1 MHVAIMFYNIGGYHA
16 ARLRAAQ
23 NILGQNGGKLTA
35 IQTVDNG
42 EEHPWGN
49 LEEEMSFPLI
59 TLLSKQQGDHKD
71 YSPYTLDAVPAVRA
85 TLNSL
90 QPDVVAIAGWGF
102 PDSRAALSWCR
113 HHKVPTIVMSE
124 SKFDDE
130 KRYWW
135 RELFKS
141 FFLIKKFSAAL
152 VGGKAHKDYLIKLG
166 FPENHIFLG
175 YDAVDNDY
183 FLQGADQA
191 RKNPVAVRETQIPKK
206 PYFIAVTR
214 LIKRKNI
221 ERLVKAYAVYRDK
234 VGVDQAWEL
243 VICGSGVEAPAIKA
257 LINDKNIMNC
267 VHLPGFISYKEI
279 INWYGLANAFIH
291 PALQEQ
297 WGLVVNEACAAGL
310 PILGSRTVGACAE
323 LVRDGENGFLF
334 EPSRL
339 DDISDS
345 LIKVHNLSEESRKKM
360 GEASRKRVAVCSPE
374 QFANGFFNAVT
385 VALKK
390 I

>member
-23 NILGQNGGKLTA
+23 NILLQNGGKLTA

-42 EEHPWGN
+42 DEHPWGN

-59 TLLSKQQGDHKD
+59 TLLSKQQDDHKD
-71 YSPYTLDAVPAVRA
+71 YSPYTPDAVPAVRA

-102 PDSRAALSWCR
+102 PDARAALSWCR

-135 RELFKS
+135 RELLKS

-166 FPENHIFLG
+166 FPEKKIFLG

-183 FLQGADQA
+183 FSQGA
-191 RKNPVAVRETQIPKK
+191 VRQTQIPKK

-221 ERLVKAYAVYRDK
+221 DRLVKAYAVYRKK

-257 LINDKNIMNC
+257 LIKDKNITNC

-279 INWYGLANAFIH
+279 INWYGFANAFIH

-310 PILGSRTVGACAE
+310 PILGSCTVGACAE

-334 EPSRL
+334 EPTDL

-345 LIKVHNLSEESRKKM
+345 LIKVHNLSEDSRQKM
-360 GEASRKRVAVCSPE
+360 GDSSRKRVAACSPE

-385 VALKK
+385 VARPR
-390 I
+390 